1 MVSTVTVAY
10 PLVKSMVAS
19 ATCLP
24 SAVFS
29 CVVSFPAVDDP
40 GEVVVD
46 EFLEPSFEQ
55 PLIVTTG
62 ITSKATAAATCF
74 IMNRTYP
81 RDARHKLG
89 IRRTAWCGALAL
101 SIHRR
106 LRGLG
111 RAKDGVSPSNPE
123 GGDGQRNSQKRS
135 VPSVHTSGAMP
146 RLPNVERSW
155 LPR

>member
-74 IMNRTYP
+74 IMEH
-81 RDARHKLG
+81 D
-89 IRRTAWCGALAL
+89 
-101 SIHRR
+101 
-106 LRGLG
+106 
-111 RAKDGVSPSNPE
+111 
-123 GGDGQRNSQKRS
+123 
-135 VPSVHTSGAMP
+135 
-146 RLPNVERSW
+146 LPT
-155 LPR
+155 